1 METLNNGL
9 VIIGY
14 LGIFFSLFQWLY
26 YHKLNF
32 FLWVNKI
39 FSFKKDVN
47 FELTISAK
55 RSEHDIDV
63 ISKFFRENLANESR
77 IVSRSETKVSF
88 TMDSLVIQ
96 VSKDEFDES
105 GIEIDIFIKST
116 NSSYRLARK
125 NLHRIGIVLEK
136 LRNNDILRANK
147 YQFVS
152 SFKKK
157 NPFIGPS
164 VSTIKFDNIKSFIM
178 VVSSSAFSKVTFE
191 NDNDIQVGLN
201 NISYVDTNYSDVK
214 LVAEIILAI

>member
-1 METLNNGL
+1 MELLSNGL

-14 LGIFFSLFQWLY
+14 LGIVYSLLQWLY

-32 FLWVNKI
+32 FLLVNRVS
-39 FSFKKDVN
+39 SFKKDVN

-55 RSEHDIDV
+55 QSDYDV
-63 ISKFFRENLANESR
+63 NNISRYIRENSKNESKV
-77 IVSRSETKVSF
+77 ISRSETKVSF
-88 TMDSLVIQ
+88 TLDSLVIQ
-96 VSKDEFDES
+96 VSKDEFDDS
-105 GIEIDIFIKST
+105 DFEIDIFIKST
-116 NSSYRLARK
+116 NSSYRLAKK
-125 NLHRIGIVLEK
+125 NLHKIGIVLEK
-136 LRNNDILRANK
+136 LRSDDILKPNK

-164 VSTIKFDNIKSFIM
+164 VSTIKFDNIKNFIM
-178 VVSSSAFSKVTFE
+178 VLSSNTFSKVAFE
-191 NDNDIQVGLN
+191 NNNDIQVGLN